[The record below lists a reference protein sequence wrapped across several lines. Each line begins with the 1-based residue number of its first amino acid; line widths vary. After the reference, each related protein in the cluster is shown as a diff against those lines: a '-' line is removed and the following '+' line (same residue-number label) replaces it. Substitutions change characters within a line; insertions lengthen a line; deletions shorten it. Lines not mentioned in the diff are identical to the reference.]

1 VAQQK
6 SGGAKTPLALPS
18 LVPRPSN
25 GSSTRCNN
33 KGCNWGGAKS
43 GSKERGPGAW
53 GYPKSVPYAS
63 IPAYEECLITD
74 HKYVIAV
81 LHSTAHSAI
90 YLLTHEPELVG
101 MACARLR
108 LDDIINAAA
117 AQLSYHTVKKIMRE
131 AVKEFVDGKDVF
143 VALPTGVQLS
153 SVNLIQSLLQALL
166 QLLSSLSSFDIR
178 SNVSNEAAHVGNR
191 LRWLRYSLYF

>member
-1 VAQQK
+1 MAAIGVSDNRK
-6 SGGAKTPLALPS
+6 RTVGHLPREILMLPRPSPS

-43 GSKERGPGAW
+43 GSEERGPGAW

-101 MACARLR
+101 IIGLRQTESGRHQRGSSAIRLR
-108 LDDIINAAA
+108 
-117 AQLSYHTVKKIMRE
+117 H
-131 AVKEFVDGKDVF
+131 GK
-143 VALPTGVQLS
+143 
-153 SVNLIQSLLQALL
+153 N
-166 QLLSSLSSFDIR
+166 
-178 SNVSNEAAHVGNR
+178 
-191 LRWLRYSLYF
+191 